1 MPNGVTGQAS
11 DTAAGLEVEM
21 GQASAS
27 PPMTAIKLTFLLNR
41 VSGKPCNALGRSPFH
56 SSCHSGM
63 IFFFKFPL
71 FQKIFLKAL
80 IDTF

>member
-1 MPNGVTGQAS
+1 MPNGVIGKAS

-63 IFFFKFPL
+63 IFFLISIISEDIFKG
-71 FQKIFLKAL
+71 IN
-80 IDTF
+80 